1 MRAALVLVCLLA
13 ADARADDA
21 LKPIARQRWYEGPHG
36 TNRLV
41 HFSITTVGLVAY
53 PLFQFVEQDV
63 ACRWCG
69 GPNVL
74 DRGVRDALVWDDFN
88 TAAQLSDVTTFA
100 LSPALNMS
108 LVLAGTLAT
117 PSTAAVMDDL
127 IPIAEAMVITQWV
140 TRGIKVTVARKRPF
154 AALAGLGGSEE
165 NLSFPSGHTSRAFA
179 LATSAGVIA
188 HTRGYKIE
196 PFVWA
201 GGMTLAVTSG
211 YLRIAGDRHYMTDV
225 LVGGAL
231 GVTAGLTVPLLM
243 RRTNVDLIPTR
254 SGIAFA
260 GVW

>member
-1 MRAALVLVCLLA
+1 VRAALLIVCLLA
-13 ADARADDA
+13 GRAHA
-21 LKPIARQRWYEGPHG
+21 ERWYTGKQG
-36 TNRLV
+36 KNRLL
-41 HFSITTVGLVAY
+41 HFSITTIGLVSY
-53 PLFQFVEQDV
+53 PVFRFVEEDV
-63 ACRWCG
+63 ECNWCG
-69 GPNVL
+69 GPNVV
-74 DRGVRDALVWDDFN
+74 DRAVRDALVWHDFN
-88 TAAQLSDVTTFA
+88 TAAQLSDVAAYA

-117 PSTAAVMDDL
+117 PSTSAVMDDL
-127 IPIAEAMVITQWV
+127 IPIAEAMVVTQWV
-140 TRGIKVTVARKRPF
+140 TRAIKVSAARTRPF
-154 AALAGLGGSEE
+154 AALTDYEGAEA

-196 PFVWA
+196 PYVWA

-211 YLRIAGDRHYMTDV
+211 YLRIAADRHYLSDV
-225 LVGGAL
+225 LVGGAI

-254 SGIAFA
+254 SGITFA